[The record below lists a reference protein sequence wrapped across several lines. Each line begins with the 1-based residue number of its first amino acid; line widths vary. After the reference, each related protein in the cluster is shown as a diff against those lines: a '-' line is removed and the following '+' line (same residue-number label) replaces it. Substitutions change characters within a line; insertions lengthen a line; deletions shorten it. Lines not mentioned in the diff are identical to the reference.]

1 MKQLLPAILISA
13 TVAITWVCLKPGGVS
28 RGEIAGPTP
37 KQPTASQRNCV
48 PPRRPEELLDFEKA
62 VRSVYE
68 HALPS
73 IGLMFVGSKKKRS
86 GTAVIISREG
96 HVLTHAHH
104 GQEPGTPVDMVFGD
118 GRKASGKLLGV
129 HKHFDLSLVKLAG
142 EGPWPAAP
150 LGTAASLKSGDP
162 CLAVGYPV
170 GHMTFFVKRDER
182 GRPPLLR
189 LGRVLGLHEHFVMSS
204 CSIFG
209 GDSGG
214 PLLNLQG
221 EVIGTCNLAS
231 SVVQGDTVKLAGYI
245 NVDVFHKIRKQLLEE
260 LVYDHDT
267 LLKPFARTGPFE
279 NTKGLNALATPAHR
293 SVVTVF
299 AREKPVALGLVIAA
313 DGWVVTKASVL
324 AGPLACQLADGRKLE
339 ASLKGKSVTNDLAL
353 LQVSV
358 KDLPAAPW
366 GDGPVPPV
374 ARVVASIGPKSTPL
388 SFGVVCSKVE
398 AIPAVKGALASG
410 FPEVFVHDGLLNS
423 QQCGGPVVDATGKVV
438 AINIAT
444 SLFDQTST
452 YAIPAAVVRKTVE
465 KLRKERAAK

>member
-1 MKQLLPAILISA
+1 MKKLLPAILVSA
-13 TVAITWVCLKPGGVS
+13 AIATTWVCLNPGSVS
-28 RGEIAGPTP
+28 RGEKESPAS
-37 KQPTASQRNCV
+37 KQPTASRLCRV
-48 PPRRPEELLDFEKA
+48 PPRRPEELPGFEKA
-62 VRSVYE
+62 VRAVYE

-73 IGLMFVGSKKKRS
+73 IGLMFVGPKQKRS

-104 GQEPGTPVDMVFGD
+104 GQEPGTLVEMVFGD
-118 GRKASGKLLGV
+118 GRKASGRLLGV
-129 HKHFDLSLVKLAG
+129 HQHFDLSLVKLDG
-142 EGPWPAAP
+142 KGPWPALP
-150 LGTAASLKSGDP
+150 LGTAASLKPGDP

-170 GHMTFFVKRDER
+170 GHMTFFGKRDEK

-221 EVIGTCNLAS
+221 EAIGTCNLAGK
-231 SVVQGDTVKLAGYI
+231 VVEARLVKVAGYI
-245 NVDVFHKIRKQLLEE
+245 NVDVFQKIRQQLLEE
-260 LVYDHDT
+260 KVFTEDT
-267 LLKPFARTGPFE
+267 LLKTFARTGPFE
-279 NTKGLNALATPAHR
+279 NTKGLDALATPAHR
-293 SVVTVF
+293 SVVTIF

-324 AGPLACQLADGRKLE
+324 DGPLVCQLADDRKLE
-339 ASLKGKSVTNDLAL
+339 ASLKGKSETNDLAL
-353 LQVSV
+353 LQVPV
-358 KDLPAAPW
+358 NDLPVASW
-366 GDGPVPPV
+366 HDGPVPPV

-388 SFGVVCSKVE
+388 SFGAVCSKVE
-398 AIPAVKGALASG
+398 AIPAVKGALGSG

-423 QQCGGPVVDATGKVV
+423 EQCGGPLVDATGKVV

-444 SLFDQTST
+444 SVFDDTCT

-465 KLRKERAAK
+465 ELRKERGGK